1 MDLKFVETLV
11 GVLERSSALSEIEY
25 SDGQRQLALKRTPTR
40 SGQSRDTG
48 THVTSDASSEVMD
61 AVPTIQPVKSSVA
74 PVATKHTVAA
84 GMTGTFY
91 RSPAPE
97 QPPFV
102 AVGDSVTEGQTLAI
116 VEAMKLLNPIE
127 ADRSGRVT
135 EILVS
140 DGASVSP
147 DTPLFVL
154 EDLEAANV

>member
-40 SGQSRDTG
+40 SGRSRDAG
-48 THVTSDASSEVMD
+48 THVTSDPSSEVVD
-61 AVPTIQPVKSSVA
+61 AALTVQPVKNPVA
-74 PVATKHTVAA
+74 PAATKHTIAA
-84 GMTGTFY
+84 GMIGTFY

-102 AVGDSVTEGQTLAI
+102 AVGDTVTEGQTLAI
-116 VEAMKLLNPIE
+116 VEAMKLLNPVE
-127 ADRSGRVT
+127 ADRSGRIT

-147 DTPLFVL
+147 DTPLFGL
-154 EDLEAANV
+154 EDLEGANV